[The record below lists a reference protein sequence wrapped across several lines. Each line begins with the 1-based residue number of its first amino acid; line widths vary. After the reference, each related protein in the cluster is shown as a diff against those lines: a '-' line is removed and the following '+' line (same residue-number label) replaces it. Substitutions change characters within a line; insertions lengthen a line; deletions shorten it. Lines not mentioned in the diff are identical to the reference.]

1 MHVPVCPL
9 PELVNTVGLSLD
21 IVGVILLFLFGLPP
35 KVSRGGG
42 VPMEWSGTPE
52 DSRKA
57 KRYEMISWGAL
68 AVIVLGFVLQIVS
81 TWMA

>member
-1 MHVPVCPL
+1 MCL
-9 PELVNTVGLSLD
+9 SSGLVNTVGLGLD

-52 DSRKA
+52 DARRA
-57 KRYEMISWGAL
+57 KRYERISWGAL
-68 AVIVLGFVLQIVS
+68 LLMVLGFLLQIVS
-81 TWMA
+81 TWM